1 MFDALAVPA
10 AWLVLAA
17 LSRVLRH
24 RPRNVYE
31 E

>member
-1 MFDALAVPA
+1 MFEVVAVPA

-17 LSRVLRH
+17 LSRILRH